1 MVLGIMGK
9 HSLVIDGKVRD
20 ITFRNKL
27 TIPNPVHGA
36 SNNYSLYVGDEYWGQ
51 VYDMGGSWTAVANK
65 PGELNLMEGFATRR
79 DAGFYITK
87 YMRSG
92 EGCSIH
98 TVERMA

>member
-1 MVLGIMGK
+1 MGR

-20 ITFRNKL
+20 IAFRNKY

-51 VYDMGGSWTAVANK
+51 VYNMHGSWTAVANK
-65 PGELNLMEGFATRR
+65 PGEMNLVEGFATRR

-92 EGCSIH
+92 EGQA
-98 TVERMA
+98 VERLR